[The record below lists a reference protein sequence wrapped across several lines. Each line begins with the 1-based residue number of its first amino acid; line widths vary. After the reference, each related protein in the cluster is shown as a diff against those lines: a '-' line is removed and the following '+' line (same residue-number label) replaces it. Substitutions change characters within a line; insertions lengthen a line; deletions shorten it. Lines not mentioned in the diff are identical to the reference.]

1 MTVQCRA
8 LPPAVRKADCFAPP
22 RQSLGGAVQSSPGI
36 RKAEQNET
44 VKSRANGLLI
54 NIFQLI
60 FQK

>member
-1 MTVQCRA
+1 
-8 LPPAVRKADCFAPP
+8 VRLRSNPLCTAPP
-22 RQSLGGAVQSSPGI
+22 RLCLGGAVRSSTGI